1 MQADQKR
8 QINFV
13 GSHTASVVQRGNYA
27 TTSPGASRCFIRR
40 RAKHLLQFIIFGAAL
55 SIGTQIC
62 NAQIIST
69 VAGGGVGDGGPA
81 INAPVV
87 GSESVFIDLAGNL
100 YIADRDNHRV
110 RKVDVTTGIIT
121 TVAGT
126 GVNISSG
133 DNGSAI
139 NATLSR
145 PVGVTVDNAGNVYI
159 SEEGSYRVRK
169 VTAATGIITT
179 VAGGGSVDADNQ
191 PATSARLTL
200 PRGVAVDGTGNLFI
214 TEGHRIRKVASGTG
228 IISTIA
234 GDGTPGFNGDNQ
246 PATAAKLNAPSS
258 IAFDI
263 AGNLLIADR
272 INIRIRKITVT
283 TGIITTVAG
292 NGNSTFSGDNVVAN
306 VSPLGEPYGIAVDV
320 NDNLYIADQNTR
332 RIRKVTAATGI
343 MTTVAGREFSGFNG
357 DSQIATNA
365 SLSTPRGVATDA
377 TGNVYIADQSIN
389 RIRVVTAATG
399 IITTVAGNGTDAYT
413 GGILPATSAALRGPT
428 GVVFDAAGN
437 FYIADSGNQ
446 RVRKVTAATGIIST
460 VVGTGTDGFN
470 GDNQSAAAASLWDP
484 KGIALDTDGN
494 LYIAE
499 QTSRRIRKVNAITGV
514 ISTVA
519 GGGAIY
525 DPYSD
530 NIPAVNAT
538 LLGPSGVAVDSFG
551 NLFIAE
557 YFGGRIRKV
566 SAATGVIT
574 TAASLG
580 GFTRS
585 VAVDSVGNLYVSNE
599 NLQRIYRVDAATG
612 TVTTIA
618 GIGSGG
624 FSGDNGPATNAELSY
639 PSSVA
644 FDADGSLF
652 IADSLN
658 LRIRRVAADTGI
670 ITTVAGT
677 GSQGFAGDGGDAKG
691 ALLAYPRGLAF
702 DSGGNLYIVEEV
714 NGRIRKI
721 TPSVP
726 GAPAIGNIAAGAGR
740 VIVTFTAPASDG
752 LRIITSYT
760 ANCAGQSA
768 TGSASPI
775 VVSGLTNGVAVTCTV
790 IATNALGG
798 SPASNVSNSAT
809 PLELSLM
816 SARSRKNHGG
826 TVKDILIDPL
836 MAIDGNVTTEPR
848 IIGFGHQLVFQFN
861 VAVGQPGTASAVDT
875 AMTPV
880 GATAVVNLAAANE
893 VIVTLS
899 GIADNQRSRVTLA
912 NVDGLPTQFQI
923 SLGFLLGDVNNTR
936 TVNSSDISGVKARSG
951 QQTDNSNFR
960 FDVNLSGAINSS
972 DISSVKARSGTV
984 LVP

>member
-1 MQADQKR
+1 MTSAMLGLFRLLAKFL
-8 QINFV
+8 IPLALF
-13 GSHTASVVQRGNYA
+13 GS
-27 TTSPGASRCFIRR
+27 
-40 RAKHLLQFIIFGAAL
+40 AL
-55 SIGTQIC
+55 C
-62 NAQIIST
+62 NAQLIST
-69 VAGGGVGDGGPA
+69 VAGGGVGDGGSA
-81 INAPVV
+81 INAPVA
-87 GSESVFIDLAGNL
+87 SPESVFIDPAGNL
-100 YIADRDNHRV
+100 YIADRDNRRI

-126 GVNISSG
+126 GVNSFSG
-133 DNGSAI
+133 DNGPAI
-139 NATLSR
+139 DATLSR
-145 PVGVTVDNAGNVYI
+145 PAGVTVDNAGNVYI
-159 SEEGSYRVRK
+159 SDPGINRVRK

-179 VAGGGSVDADNQ
+179 VAGGGSVDANNQ
-191 PATSARLTL
+191 PATSVMLSV
-200 PRGVAVDGTGNLFI
+200 PSGVAVDGAGNLFI
-214 TEGHRIRKVASGTG
+214 AESHRIRKVASGTG

-258 IAFDI
+258 IAFDT
-263 AGNLLIADR
+263 AGNLLIADSG
-272 INIRIRKITVT
+272 NIRVRKISIT

-306 VSPLGEPYGIAVDV
+306 VSPLGGPSGIAVDG

-357 DSQIATNA
+357 DNQIGTSA

-377 TGNVYIADQSIN
+377 TGNVYIADQSNN
-389 RIRVVTAATG
+389 RIRLVTAATG

-413 GGILPATSAALRGPT
+413 DGILLATSAALRGPT
-428 GVVFDAAGN
+428 DVVFDGAGN

-460 VVGTGTDGFN
+460 IAGTGVDGFN

-519 GGGAIY
+519 GGGAVY
-525 DPYSD
+525 DPYND

-574 TAASLG
+574 TVASIG
-580 GFTRS
+580 GYTRS

-599 NLQRIYRVDAATG
+599 ILARIYRVDAATG
-612 TVTTIA
+612 MVTTIA
-618 GIGSGG
+618 GVGNGG

-652 IADSLN
+652 IADALN
-658 LRIRRVAADTGI
+658 SRIRRVAAGTGI

-677 GSQGFAGDGGDAKG
+677 GSQGFAGDGGDAKS
-691 ALLAYPRGLAF
+691 ALLTYPRGLAF
-702 DSGGNLYIVEEV
+702 DSGGNLYIAEEV

-721 TPSVP
+721 IPSVP
-726 GAPAIGNIAAGAGR
+726 SAPVIGNIAAGASR
-740 VIVTFTAPASDG
+740 VIVTFTAPVSDG

-798 SPASNVSNSAT
+798 SPVSNVSNSAT

-816 SARSRKNHGG
+816 SVRSRKNHGG
-826 TVKDILIDPL
+826 AIKDILIDPL
-836 MAIDGNVTTEPR
+836 TAIDGNVTTEPR
-848 IIGFGHQLVFQFN
+848 IVGFGHQLVFQFN
-861 VAVGQPGTASAVDT
+861 VAVSQPGTASAVDA

-880 GATAVVNLAAANE
+880 GTAAAVNLEAANE

-972 DISSVKARSGTV
+972 DISSVKARSGSV
-984 LVP
+984 LAP